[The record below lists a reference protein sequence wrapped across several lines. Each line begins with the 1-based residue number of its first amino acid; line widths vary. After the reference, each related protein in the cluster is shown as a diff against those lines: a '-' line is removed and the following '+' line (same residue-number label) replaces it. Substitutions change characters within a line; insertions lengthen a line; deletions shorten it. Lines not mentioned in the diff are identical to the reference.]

1 MNHQIQRILT
11 AIDRQDLEAAR
22 LRTQE
27 LADEVT
33 ACHAAR
39 DRWLRKTTSLMA
51 QLDTLRRANTALTA
65 RIEVIEGRRRP
76 NLYPRKRA

>member
-65 RIEVIEGRRRP
+65 KIAMLRP

>member
-27 LADEVT
+27 LDDEVT
-33 ACHAAR
+33 ACHVAR
-39 DRWLRKTTSLMA
+39 DRWLRKTTALMA

-65 RIEVIEGRRRP
+65 KVAMLRP

>member
-27 LADEVT
+27 LADEVA
-33 ACHAAR
+33 ACRAAR
-39 DRWLRKTTSLMA
+39 DRWLRKTTALMA

-65 RIEVIEGRRRP
+65 KIAMLRP
-76 NLYPRKRA
+76 NLYQRKRA